1 MCATTP
7 ELALSAH
14 YRKAQRLLSGWLESG
29 WTARRQVFAIRT
41 ALAALDAVDRHR
53 LTRWLAWW
61 CLAFARRGEW
71 LLGRIERLDPV
82 LGASTELALS
92 QLPMSIDPSMILRAR
107 KSA

>member
-1 MCATTP
+1 MCVTTP

-14 YRKAQRLLSGWLESG
+14 YRKAQRLLSAWLDAD

-41 ALAALDAVDRHR
+41 ALAALDATDRHR

-61 CLAFARRGEW
+61 CLAVAGRGEW

-92 QLPMSIDPSMILRAR
+92 MLPIKVDPSIVFRAR